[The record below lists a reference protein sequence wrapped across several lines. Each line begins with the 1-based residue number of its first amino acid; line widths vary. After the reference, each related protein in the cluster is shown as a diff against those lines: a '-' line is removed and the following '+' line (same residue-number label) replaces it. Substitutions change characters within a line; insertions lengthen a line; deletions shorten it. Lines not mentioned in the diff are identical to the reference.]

1 VLNYPHMVERI
12 NRQGDER
19 IYQPRIHSSLIR
31 EIYIVKEATGL
42 PMTVLV
48 DQAIRE
54 FLGKYETA
62 AGQDTQPVV
71 NADERNT

>member
-1 VLNYPHMVERI
+1 MVERI

-54 FLGKYETA
+54 FLGKYETT
-62 AGQDTQPVV
+62 AGQDAQSVV
-71 NADERNT
+71 NPDERNT